1 MASIRRRLRKDGTF
15 SWAVIYRI
23 DGRQSSLTWLDEKSA
38 QKFAALVN
46 SVGPA
51 RALEV
56 HGIDPHPRLRDEFED
71 ITVEAWVRHHIDHL
85 SGVEPRTRHEYR
97 GILKNDIAPE
107 LGAIPLAAL
116 SRDDITRWLETM
128 REKGASG
135 KTISRKHVILSA
147 ALNRAVED
155 GELSVNPAARMR
167 LPRTERRQQR
177 YLTAEEFDRLLT
189 EIPEPWR
196 PFARFLVA
204 SGCRLQEAT
213 ALRPSDVDRAHHT
226 VLINRAWK
234 RGTGGYYIGTP
245 KTAHSQRTIDI
256 DKKVLD
262 QLNYTQEWLFTNP
275 THGGP
280 VRPPNFRT
288 NVWRPAV
295 ERAKLAD
302 PRPRIHDLRHTCAS
316 WLIQDGH
323 PLPVVQQHLGHESI
337 EVTISVYGHLDRRNF
352 RDAASTIG
360 NRLT

>member
-1 MASIRRRLRKDGTF
+1 MATMRRRELKDGTPY
-15 SWAVIYRI
+15 WQVRYRI
-23 DGRQSSLTWLDEKSA
+23 DGQWACISLRDEND
-38 QKFAALVN
+38 AAGLKELIER
-46 SVGPA
+46 VGAA
-51 RALEV
+51 RALEIHSIERPKKAGV
-56 HGIDPHPRLRDEFED
+56 
-71 ITVEAWVRHHIDHL
+71 TVEAWVAHHIDHL
-85 SGVEPRTRHEYR
+85 TGVEPRTRHEYR
-97 GILKNDIAPE
+97 GILRNDIAPA

-116 SRDDITRWLETM
+116 SRDDISQWIEDM
-128 REKGASG
+128 RESGSSG

-155 GELSVNPAARMR
+155 GVLAANPAARMR

-177 YLTAEEFDRLLT
+177 YLTTEEFDRLLT
-189 EIPEPWR
+189 EVPESWR
-196 PFARFLVA
+196 PFTRFLVA

-234 RGTGGYYIGTP
+234 HGPGGYYIGTP
-245 KTAHSQRTIDI
+245 KTSRSQRTIDI
-256 DKKVLD
+256 DAKVLAALD
-262 QLNYTQEWLFTNP
+262 YTKEWLFTNP

-280 VRPPNFRT
+280 VRPPNFRA
-288 NVWRPAV
+288 NVWRPAI
-295 ERAKLAD
+295 ERAKLAE

-352 RDAASTIG
+352 QDAASTIG
-360 NRLT
+360 KRLR